1 MSLAE
6 TSELVAEMN
15 LKGDFPR
22 QAARFQKGLDGLN
35 KRTKELRG
43 GLSKIGQGLA
53 KGFKNAAVIG
63 AGAAGFLAFNIAQ
76 GIESLAELEDVTNQT
91 NAVLKST
98 KGAAGISAKAIRDL
112 AQEYEDL
119 TTIDDKVI
127 QSGENVLLT
136 FTNIRKRA
144 FEPALAAA
152 LDLSVAMDQDLKSSV
167 VQVGKALNDPI
178 KGMTALQRVG
188 VSFSEQQRKVIKRLV
203 ETGQSAKAQQII
215 LRELNREF
223 GGSAKAAAGGY
234 RGSLNRLKDSVED
247 LQQSLAAPLIRPLTR
262 VANKMATFAKSKDI
276 QKGIRGIGEAFASL
290 FETPV
295 DTKATSVT
303 DALGKGLAAAV
314 TPSPFEKGLQLVKE
328 GFTTIQGLDWSAIRS
343 GLDQTFQVAAKAV
356 DLFKGLPP
364 ELQTALVTLLA
375 ANKLTGGLVASGL
388 KDIAGLALSQLRTIT
403 AGNVTVIGANVT
415 GPGGV
420 PTTAAGTAGAAGGS
434 LVGSIAKAIAPLA
447 AAGIINEILRQG
459 GPKRPDEY
467 GPLGGLG
474 MSGWDEAQVRATI
487 AEQQRQSSILAQ
499 ESVTSKA
506 GNAIL
511 GNVKGFVAKA
521 QEYAGLTSRVVPRQF
536 EETKQTTAAARLGAE
551 RTLKIPQMVN
561 PFLSR
566 IDQSQK
572 QGNAQES
579 ERGRTMTM
587 LGRLQANKIAGLVPV
602 LGGVKQAVTGVTSAV
617 NRGTAATQRQ
627 DLSVRVSVA
636 ATTVVQGV
644 QRVTNQNRFVVD

>member
-1 MSLAE
+1 MLAD
-6 TSELVAEMN
+6 TAELVAEMN
-15 LKGDFPR
+15 LRGNFP
-22 QAARFQKGLDGLN
+22 QMAARMQKGLDGLN
-35 KRTKELRG
+35 RRTKELRG

-63 AGAAGFLAFNIAQ
+63 AGAAGFLAFQVFQ

-136 FTNIRKRA
+136 FTNIRKDA

-188 VSFSEQQRKVIKRLV
+188 VSFSEDQRNVIKRLV
-203 ETGQSAKAQQII
+203 ETGRVAKAQKII

-223 GGSAKAAAGGY
+223 GGSAKSAAGGY
-234 RGSLNRLKDSVED
+234 RGALNRLKDSAED
-247 LQQSLAAPLIRPLTR
+247 LQQALAGPLIRPLTR

-276 QKGIRGIGEAFASL
+276 QRGIRGIGQAFASL

-295 DTKATSVT
+295 DTKATGVA

-314 TPSPFEKGLQLVKE
+314 TESPFEKGLRLVKE
-328 GFTTIQGLDWSAIRS
+328 GFQTIQTLDWTAIRS
-343 GLDQTFQVAAKAV
+343 GLDQTFQIAAKAV

-388 KDIAGLALSQLRTIT
+388 KDIGAVALSQLRTIT

-415 GPGGV
+415 GPGAV
-420 PTTAAGTAGAAGGS
+420 PTTAAGAAGAAGGS

-459 GPKRPDEY
+459 GPKQPDEY

-474 MSGWDEAQVRATI
+474 MSGWDEQQVRALI
-487 AEQQRQSSILAQ
+487 ASGERQNNLLG
-499 ESVTSKA
+499 A
-506 GNAIL
+506 GNAITA
-511 GNVKGFVAKA
+511 NVKHFAA
-521 QEYAGLTSRVVPRQF
+521 QANEYARLQAQLAPVSNDILDGI
-536 EETKQTTAAARLGAE
+536 AA
-551 RTLKIPQMVN
+551 
-561 PFLSR
+561 
-566 IDQSQK
+566 D
-572 QGNAQES
+572 AQAQANS
-579 ERGRTMTM
+579 GKTMTT

-602 LGGVKQAVTGVTSAV
+602 LGGVKQAVTGVIGAV

-636 ATTVVQGV
+636 ATTVVEGV
-644 QRVTNQNRFVVD
+644 TRVTNQNRFVVS